1 MRQDTPLAAL
11 VKFAKNENDVRAKHY
26 TGRDWSI
33 TEAAAM
39 IERAILYIDR
49 LELEAGYGRTYMN
62 SIGSQE
68 I

>member
-11 VKFAKNENDVRAKHY
+11 VKFAKDVN
-26 TGRDWSI
+26 TGRVKCYMGSDS
-33 TEAAAM
+33 TSPEAEIM

-62 SIGSQE
+62 ISGSIE
-68 I
+68 